1 MDEKKKNPKKEK
13 NDEQS
18 AKKPKKT
25 IKPKDDS
32 KKKSDSEKEKPIN
45 SEPEGYHDEYYENDD
60 MSDNV
65 DYDSYPHN
73 DDEQEREKEDGQ
85 SASEAGEI
93 TPSRD
98 YDAGD
103 EPSNKKGKRKKRAPK
118 QDTEKKDKKS
128 DLQED
133 ESQKDEAKGKD
144 PEKKMPFLD
153 HLEELRWTILKSLI
167 AVVIGA
173 IGSYIF
179 SKQIVEFLRRPGPE
193 GLKLIFLGPTEGF
206 MIYIKVS
213 IFAGLILALP
223 FVFYQFWKFIVP
235 GLLEKEKKIVPPI
248 VLFTTFCFL
257 TGAAFAYFVIIP
269 FGLKFLLS
277 FQTDFLEATITIG
290 KYLGFVVTLI
300 LIFGVVFELPVLA
313 YFLTKIGILTPEF
326 LSSKRR
332 YGIVIIFIMAA
343 VLTPPDIFTQL
354 MLAVPLIILYEISI
368 WISRLVKRKEKQTE
382 AESEN

>member
-1 MDEKKKNPKKEK
+1 MDEKKKNPKNEK
-13 NDEQS
+13 DDVQS
-18 AKKPKKT
+18 AKKPGKN
-25 IKPKDDS
+25 IKPKDDA
-32 KKKSDSEKEKPIN
+32 KKKADSEKEKPGS

-65 DYDSYPHN
+65 DYDSYPE
-73 DDEQEREKEDGQ
+73 DEQESELTDNQ
-85 SASEAGEI
+85 SESEAGGI

-103 EPSNKKGKRKKRAPK
+103 ESLKKKGKAKKTPAK
-118 QDTEKKDKKS
+118 KESGQKDEKNDS
-128 DLQED
+128 DED
-133 ESQKDEAKGKD
+133 ESQGDEKKGKNT
-144 PEKKMPFLD
+144 EKKMPFLD

-173 IGSYIF
+173 IGSYVF
-179 SKQIVEFLRRPGPE
+179 SRQIVEFLRRPGPE
-193 GLKLIFLGPTEGF
+193 GMKLIFLGPTEGF

-213 IFAGLILALP
+213 IFAGLVLALP
-223 FVFYQFWKFIVP
+223 YVFYQFWKFIVP
-235 GLLEKEKKIVPPI
+235 GLLQKEKRIVPLI
-248 VLFTTFCFL
+248 AFFTTICFL

-300 LIFGVVFELPVLA
+300 LIFGVVFELPVLSF
-313 YFLTKIGILTPEF
+313 FLTKIGILTPEF
-326 LSSKRR
+326 LRSKRR

-354 MLAVPLIILYEISI
+354 MLAIPLIILYEISI
-368 WISRLVKRKEKQTE
+368 WVSRLVKRKEERTE
-382 AESEN
+382 AESDN

>member
-1 MDEKKKNPKKEK
+1 MDEKKKNPKNEK
-13 NDEQS
+13 DDVQS
-18 AKKPKKT
+18 AKKPGKN
-25 IKPKDDS
+25 IKPKDDA
-32 KKKSDSEKEKPIN
+32 KKKADSEKEKPGS

-65 DYDSYPHN
+65 DYDSYPE
-73 DDEQEREKEDGQ
+73 DEQESELTDNQ
-85 SASEAGEI
+85 SESEAGGI

-103 EPSNKKGKRKKRAPK
+103 ESLKKKGKAKKTPAK
-118 QDTEKKDKKS
+118 KESGQKDEKNDS
-128 DLQED
+128 DED
-133 ESQKDEAKGKD
+133 ESQGDEKKGKNT
-144 PEKKMPFLD
+144 EKKMPFLD

-173 IGSYIF
+173 IGSYVF
-179 SKQIVEFLRRPGPE
+179 SRQIVEFLRRPGPE
-193 GLKLIFLGPTEGF
+193 GMKLIFLGPTEGF

-213 IFAGLILALP
+213 IFAGLVLALP
-223 FVFYQFWKFIVP
+223 YVFYQFWKFIVP
-235 GLLEKEKKIVPPI
+235 GLLQKEKRIVPLI
-248 VLFTTFCFL
+248 AFFTTICFL

-300 LIFGVVFELPVLA
+300 LIFGVVFELPVLSF
-313 YFLTKIGILTPEF
+313 FLTKIGILTPEF
-326 LSSKRR
+326 LRSKRR

-354 MLAVPLIILYEISI
+354 MLEIG
-368 WISRLVKRKEKQTE
+368 RAHV
-382 AESEN
+382 

>member
-1 MDEKKKNPKKEK
+1 MDEKKKNPKKDKDEK
-13 NDEQS
+13 QS
-18 AKKPKKT
+18 VKKPKKN
-25 IKPKDDS
+25 IKPKDDA
-32 KKKSDSEKEKPIN
+32 KKKEDSEKQVPD
-45 SEPEGYHDEYYENDD
+45 SAEPEGYHEEYYENDD

-65 DYDSYPHN
+65 DYDSYPYPE
-73 DDEQEREKEDGQ
+73 DDQESEMEDEQDD
-85 SASEAGEI
+85 SEAGEI

-103 EPSNKKGKRKKRAPK
+103 ESVKKKGKAKKRTAK
-118 QDTEKKDKKS
+118 KDSNQKDKKS
-128 DLQED
+128 DSDVDESHED
-133 ESQKDEAKGKD
+133 EEDGD
-144 PEKKMPFLD
+144 NNEKKMPFLD
-153 HLEELRWTILKSLI
+153 HLEELRWTILRSLI
-167 AVVIGA
+167 AIVIAA
-173 IGSYIF
+173 IGSYVF

-193 GLKLIFLGPTEGF
+193 NLKLIFLGPTEGF

-213 IFAGLILALP
+213 IFAGLVLALP
-223 FVFYQFWKFIVP
+223 YVFYQFWKFIVP

-248 VLFTTFCFL
+248 AMFTTLCFL

-290 KYLGFVVTLI
+290 KYLGFVVTLV
-300 LIFGVVFELPVLA
+300 LIFGVVFELPVLS

-332 YGIVIIFIMAA
+332 YGVVIIFIMAA

-368 WISRLVKRKEKQTE
+368 WVSRAVKRKEKKTE
-382 AESEN
+382 AESDN

>member
-1 MDEKKKNPKKEK
+1 MDEKNKKPKKEK
-13 NDEQS
+13 DDEQS
-18 AKKPKKT
+18 AEEQNKNVRPDDDDAGEKP
-25 IKPKDDS
+25 
-32 KKKSDSEKEKPIN
+32 DSEKKQSDSN
-45 SEPEGYHDEYYENDD
+45 EPEDYYYENDD

-65 DYDSYPHN
+65 DYESHPHL
-73 DDEQEREKEDGQ
+73 DDGEESEPGEDQ
-85 SASEAGEI
+85 AKSEAGEV

-103 EPSNKKGKRKKRAPK
+103 ESLKKEAKAKKRKAKK
-118 QDTEKKDKKS
+118 QTGQKEKKS
-128 DLQED
+128 DSDED
-133 ESQKDEAKGKD
+133 ESYEDEEKDKSS
-144 PEKKMPFLD
+144 EKKMPFLD

-173 IGSYIF
+173 IGSYVF
-179 SKQIVEFLRRPGPE
+179 SKQIVEFLRRPGPDD
-193 GLKLIFLGPTEGF
+193 LRLIFLGPTEGF

-223 FVFYQFWKFIVP
+223 YVFYQFWKFIVP

-248 VLFTTFCFL
+248 ALFTTVCFL

-313 YFLTKIGILTPEF
+313 FFLTKIGILTPEF
-326 LSSKRR
+326 LKSKRR
-332 YGIVIIFIMAA
+332 YGVVIIFIMAA

-354 MLAVPLIILYEISI
+354 MLAIPLIILYEISI
-368 WISRLVKRKEKQTE
+368 WVSKLVKRKEAKTE
-382 AESEN
+382 AESDN